1 MELLQL
7 EHFLAVAEEGSFTRA
22 ASRVCRTQSAVSQ
35 NVKKLEEAIG
45 VPLFA
50 RDMPELSLTEAG
62 RAMVDRARRMLA
74 LRDDAIRQVGE
85 LRNLSSGTLTIAA
98 HESAAL
104 YLLPAPLRRYFER
117 FPRIKVGIHRRRL
130 DEIPRQVMD
139 REFDIGFVKDEPSF
153 PELRSVLVY
162 SDEMILIASPRHPLA
177 ARPRLRVKDLGSE
190 SFMVHHMCVA
200 TEQKILRFFESH
212 STQCNIAAELWS
224 FESIKHFVQ
233 QDVGLAL
240 VPRITVLHELSA
252 GTLVG
257 LPLEELDMP
266 RRIFMV
272 YRNSGYVSDSAQ
284 QFIDVMGASRWDEC
298 LLAPKPAVPQRRT
311 VLRDVRPTGGAA
323 SL

>member
-22 ASRVCRTQSAVSQ
+22 AARVCRTQSAVSQ
-35 NVKKLEEAIG
+35 SVKKLEEAIG

-62 RAMVDRARRMLA
+62 RAMVERARRMLS

-85 LRNLSSGTLTIAA
+85 LRNLSSGSLAIAA

-104 YLLPAPLRRYFER
+104 YLLPGPLRRYFER
-117 FPRIKVGIHRRRL
+117 FPRIKIGIHRRRL

-139 REFDIGFVKDEPSF
+139 REFDIGFVKDVPAF
-153 PELRSVLVY
+153 QELRSVLVY

-177 ARPRLRVKDLGSE
+177 SRPLVRVPELSGE
-190 SFMVHHMCVA
+190 TFMMHHMCVA
-200 TEQKILRFFESH
+200 TEQKILRLFESNATH
-212 STQCNIAAELWS
+212 CNIAAELWS

-233 QDVGLAL
+233 QDVGLAF
-240 VPRITVLHELSA
+240 VPRLTVLQELTA
-252 GTLVG
+252 GTLVEV
-257 LPLEELDMP
+257 PLEGLDMP

-272 YRNSGYVSDSAQ
+272 YRNRGYVSDSAQ
-284 QFIDVMGASRWDEC
+284 QFIDVMGQFKWAEC
-298 LLAPKPAVPQRRT
+298 LPHPVPPVTTRRATLRAVRRAQG
-311 VLRDVRPTGGAA
+311 PA

>member
-22 ASRVCRTQSAVSQ
+22 ATRVCRTQSAVSQ
-35 NVKKLEEAIG
+35 SVKRLEEAIG

-62 RAMVDRARRMLA
+62 RAMVDRARRMLS

-85 LRNLSSGTLTIAA
+85 LRNLSSGSLSIAA

-104 YLLPAPLRRYFER
+104 YLLPGPLRRYFQR
-117 FPRIKVGIHRRRL
+117 FPRIKVAIHRRRL

-139 REFDIGFVKDEPSF
+139 REFDIGFVKDEPAF
-153 PELRSVLVY
+153 PELHSVLVY
-162 SDEMILIASPRHPLA
+162 SDEMILIGSPRHPFTTR
-177 ARPRLRVKDLGSE
+177 ARVQVKDLGSE
-190 SFMVHHMCVA
+190 AFMTHHLCVA
-200 TEQKILRFFESH
+200 TEQKILRLFESH
-212 STQCNIAAELWS
+212 STHCRIAAELWS

-233 QDVGLAL
+233 QDVGLAF
-240 VPRITVLHELSA
+240 VPRLTVLEELTS

-257 LPLEELDMP
+257 IPLEGLDMP

-272 YRNSGYVSDSAQ
+272 YRNRGYVSESAQ
-284 QFIDVMGASRWDEC
+284 QFIDIMGQFNWEDALPR
-298 LLAPKPAVPQRRT
+298 AGRGVGTRRAV
-311 VLRDVRPTGGAA
+311 LSAVRPAPRPA
-323 SL
+323 F